1 MKKIIDIKSIRR
13 RNLLFAAT
21 VVILSFFLIYSY
33 VFEDVRDAK
42 TLGLKAAKALENTDS
57 YRFDISSN
65 LSMFNEELQIIKV
78 EGEVDSIRNKMRLSL
93 KSQDRSVEA
102 IVLRDK
108 TYAREIGGEW
118 QVRTIDDMS
127 IWKDKLGEQRLIL
140 KNAANS
146 TMYKE
151 NGMWLLEIVPEKA
164 DILEQMRDAGL
175 DDSKIELKKYVMRYW
190 IDPRTYYTHKS
201 ETYADIE
208 MNFRG
213 MQTSM
218 KLMNVIHFSGFNEK
232 MNIEAPV

>member
-1 MKKIIDIKSIRR
+1 VKKIIAIKSIRK
-13 RNLLFAAT
+13 RNLLIAAF
-21 VVILSFFLIYSY
+21 VILSFFLIYSY
-33 VFEDVRDAK
+33 IFEDVRDAK

-78 EGEVDSIRNKMRLSL
+78 EGEVDSIKNKMRLSL
-93 KSQDRSVEA
+93 RSQDRSVEA
-102 IVLRDK
+102 IVLGDR

-118 QVRTIDDMS
+118 QVRTIDEVS
-127 IWKDKLGEQRLIL
+127 IWKDKLGEQGTIL
-140 KNAANS
+140 KSAANS

-164 DILEQMRDAGL
+164 DIFEQMRDAGL
-175 DDSKIELKKYVMRYW
+175 DDSKIELKRYVIRYM
-190 IDPRTYYTHKS
+190 IEPDTYYIRKA
-201 ETYADIE
+201 ETIADIE

>member
-1 MKKIIDIKSIRR
+1 M
-13 RNLLFAAT
+13 LAAT
-21 VVILSFFLIYSY
+21 FVILSFFLVYSY
-33 VFEDVRDAK
+33 IYEDVRDAK

-78 EGEVDSIRNKMRLSL
+78 EGEVDSIKNRMRMSL
-93 KSQDRSVEA
+93 RSQERSIEA
-102 IVLRDK
+102 IVLGDK

-118 QVRTIDDMS
+118 QVRTIDDVS
-127 IWKDKLGEQRLIL
+127 IWKDKLGEQRMIL
-140 KNAANS
+140 KSVANS
-146 TMYKE
+146 TMYQE

-175 DDSKIELKKYVMRYW
+175 DDSKIELKRYVIRYM
-190 IDPRTYYTHKS
+190 IEPHTYYIRKV
-201 ETYADIE
+201 ETIADIE
-208 MNFRG
+208 MSFRG

>member
-1 MKKIIDIKSIRR
+1 MKKIIDIKSIRK
-13 RNLLFAAT
+13 RNLLIAAF
-21 VVILSFFLIYSY
+21 VIMSFFLIYSY
-33 VFEDVRDAK
+33 LFEDVRDAK

-65 LSMFNEELQIIKV
+65 LSMFNEELQIINV
-78 EGEVDSIRNKMRLSL
+78 EGEVDSIKNKMRLSL
-93 KSQDRSVEA
+93 RSQDRSVEA
-102 IVLRDK
+102 IVLGDR
-108 TYAREIGGEW
+108 TYARETDGEW
-118 QVRTIDDMS
+118 QVRTINDVA
-127 IWKDKLGEQRLIL
+127 IWKDKLGEQRMIL
-140 KNAANS
+140 KSAANS
-146 TMYKE
+146 TMYRE

-175 DDSKIELKKYVMRYW
+175 DDSKIELKRYVIRYM
-190 IDPRTYYTHKS
+190 IEPDTYYIRKA
-201 ETYADIE
+201 ETIADIE